1 MIALYLRLSSAD
13 GDLGR
18 DGKDESNS
26 IENQRELLMEFLKH
40 KKDLAGE
47 VTEYI
52 DDGYTGTNFDRPAF
66 KRMIEDMKRGTVK
79 VMLTKDLSR
88 LGRNYIEVGDYME
101 QIFPML
107 GVRYIAVNSNYDSN
121 DYIGST
127 IGLDMSIMNLVNNLY
142 SKDLSKKISSSRR
155 IMWKSGR
162 STAGRLPYGYIHDAD
177 DRSRWVIDPEPA
189 SVVRRIFEMA
199 ADGMTLREIAGVL
212 NSEKILTPGQYR
224 VARGH
229 LKRINHKD
237 EDSEWLWDYRMVWK
251 ILTTSEY
258 TGVMINGKVS
268 RVSVGSK
275 QMRTVPDKD
284 RIRYEGHHEAIVS
297 DDLYSKAQKAYEKR
311 GKSGIVNHDEFP
323 LKDVLY
329 CGNCGLRLHHKRTTS
344 ETVFC
349 RHKHHTGEYSKCSDA
364 AYSVS
369 AIKSIVSRALYDQLI
384 LMSSLSDDLEDQKR
398 ALPDVSGEIRK
409 IDHRIETLQA
419 EKTRAYEV
427 YAGGILSKEEY
438 ISKRDDLKN
447 RISELQADKD
457 RLSANM
463 IRINDLQEKL
473 DHYAALAGTIK
484 FADGLSREQV
494 NAFIERVN
502 IFDEEH
508 IEIKFKFE
516 DLLKQVAMET
526 REEDAS

>member
-26 IENQRELLMEFLKH
+26 IENQRALLMDYLKH
-40 KKDLAGE
+40 RKDLVGE
-47 VTEYI
+47 VNEYI
-52 DDGYTGTNFDRPAF
+52 DDGYTGTNFERPAF

-79 VMLTKDLSR
+79 VILTKDLSR

-142 SKDLSKKISSSRR
+142 SKDLSKKISSAKRTL
-155 IMWKSGR
+155 WKNGR
-162 STAGRLPYGYIHDAD
+162 STAARLPYGYIRGKD
-177 DRSRWVIDPEPA
+177 DGSRWDIDPEAA
-189 SVVRRIFEMA
+189 SVVRLIFEMA
-199 ADGMTLREIAGVL
+199 TEGRTLRGIADVL
-212 NSEKILTPGQYR
+212 NSEHVLTPGQYR
-224 VARGH
+224 EAKGH
-229 LKRINHKD
+229 MKRVSHKVD
-237 EDSEWLWDYRMVWK
+237 ESEWLWNYRMVWK

-258 TGVMINGKVS
+258 TGVMINRKVS

-275 QMRTVPDKD
+275 QARTVPDEE
-284 RIRYEGHHEAIVS
+284 RIKYEGHHKAIVS
-297 DDLYSKAQKAYEKR
+297 EELFSKAQNAYTRK
-311 GKSGIVNHDEFP
+311 GKSGTVNHDEFS

-329 CGNCGLRLHHKRTTS
+329 CGNCGLRLHHKRSTS

-364 AYSVS
+364 TYSVS
-369 AIKSIVSRALYDQLI
+369 KIKSSVNRALYDQLI
-384 LMSSLSDDLEDQKR
+384 LMSSLSDDLEDQKK
-398 ALPDVSGEIRK
+398 ALPDISGELRR
-409 IDHRIETLQA
+409 IDIRIETLQA
-419 EKTRAYEV
+419 EKARVYEI
-427 YAGGILSKEEY
+427 YAGGIISKAEY

-447 RISELQADKD
+447 RINELQADKEL
-457 RLSANM
+457 LSADTV
-463 IRINDLQEKL
+463 RINDLQEEL
-473 DHYAALAGTIK
+473 DHYASLAETIK

-494 NAFIERVN
+494 NAFIERV
-502 IFDEEH
+502 IIYDEEH
-508 IEIKFKFE
+508 MEVRFKFE
-516 DLLKQVAMET
+516 DLLKKVAAET
-526 REEDAS
+526 GKEDIP